1 MVKDPRPPKPG
12 SSEPDDALDLL
23 RALAR
28 SRESDPARPD
38 RARASPEPDHGSEKL
53 DALPVLAA
61 KLDRQLKS
69 TDPNADRG
77 PTLRAPR
84 RSATLGRRQIGIAAA
99 AVAVLGLMLGLL
111 FWGLK
116 SREVASVSGTEQ
128 SETPATANVPPA
140 ARAPAA
146 PADIPAIT
154 KAMSDCDAAAA
165 SDPDSLYFLVLPMR
179 PADPADRSWSALAL
193 QTVGSSYLLLSAK
206 DALDGLRNNRL
217 TLRPDRYTFSALDTE
232 SGQTYSWTSATGMSR
247 LSRRESGATK
257 TLKLGFDF
265 SEAQAGAQWSAEFK
279 RERGICYWLSTL
291 IRD

>member
-28 SRESDPARPD
+28 SRESDPSRPD
-38 RARASPEPDHGSEKL
+38 RGRESPEPEHGGEKL
-53 DALPVLAA
+53 DAFRVLAA

-69 TDPNADRG
+69 TEPDAEPRSA
-77 PTLRAPR
+77 LRAPR
-84 RSATLGRRQIGIAAA
+84 RTMLGRRQIAIAVA
-99 AVAVLGLMLGLL
+99 AVAVLTLAALGLL
-111 FWGLK
+111 FWGMK

-206 DALDGLRNNRL
+206 DALEGLRNNRL
-217 TLRPDRYTFSALDTE
+217 MLRPDRYTFSALDTE

-279 RERGICYWLSTL
+279 RERGICYWLSAL

>member
-1 MVKDPRPPKPG
+1 
-12 SSEPDDALDLL
+12 
-23 RALAR
+23 
-28 SRESDPARPD
+28 
-38 RARASPEPDHGSEKL
+38 KL
-53 DALPVLAA
+53 DALRVLAA
-61 KLDRQLKS
+61 KLGRQLKS
-69 TDPNADRG
+69 TEPDAEPRSA
-77 PTLRAPR
+77 LRAPR
-84 RSATLGRRQIGIAAA
+84 RTMLGRRQIAIAVA
-99 AVAVLGLMLGLL
+99 AVAVLTLAALGLL
-111 FWGLK
+111 FWGMK

-128 SETPATANVPPA
+128 SGATVNVRPP

-257 TLKLGFDF
+257 SLKLGFDF
-265 SEAQAGAQWSAEFK
+265 SEQQAGAQWSAEFK
-279 RERGICYWLSTL
+279 RERGICYWLSAL

>member
-12 SSEPDDALDLL
+12 SSEPDDPLDLL
-23 RALAR
+23 RALAG
-28 SRESDPARPD
+28 SRESDPSRPD
-38 RARASPEPDHGSEKL
+38 RGGASPEPEHGGEKL
-53 DALPVLAA
+53 DALRVLAA
-61 KLDRQLKS
+61 KLDRQLKPTEPDAKPRS
-69 TDPNADRG
+69 
-77 PTLRAPR
+77 TLRAPHR
-84 RSATLGRRQIGIAAA
+84 ATLGRRQIAIVVA
-99 AVAVLGLMLGLL
+99 AVAVLALMALGLL

-128 SETPATANVPPA
+128 SGTPAATNV
-140 ARAPAA
+140 RPAA

-165 SDPDSLYFLVLPMR
+165 RDPDSLYFLVLPMR
-179 PADPADRSWSALAL
+179 SADPADRSWSALAL

-232 SGQTYSWTSATGMSR
+232 GGQTYSWTSATGMSR

-257 TLKLGFDF
+257 TLKVGFDF
-265 SEAQAGAQWSAEFK
+265 SEQQAGAQWSAEFK
-279 RERGICYWLSTL
+279 RERGICYWLSAL

>member
-12 SSEPDDALDLL
+12 SSKPDDPLDLL
-23 RALAR
+23 RALAHN
-28 SRESDPARPD
+28 RESDPSRPD
-38 RARASPEPDHGSEKL
+38 RGQASPEPEHGGEKL
-53 DALPVLAA
+53 DALRVLAA

-69 TDPNADRG
+69 TEPDAKPRS
-77 PTLRAPR
+77 TLRAPR
-84 RSATLGRRQIGIAAA
+84 RATLGRRQIAIVVA
-99 AVAVLGLMLGLL
+99 AVAVLALMALGLL

-128 SETPATANVPPA
+128 SGTPAATNV
-140 ARAPAA
+140 RPAA

-165 SDPDSLYFLVLPMR
+165 RDPDSLYFLVLPMR
-179 PADPADRSWSALAL
+179 SADPADRSWSALAL

-232 SGQTYSWTSATGMSR
+232 GGQTYSWTSATGMSR

-257 TLKLGFDF
+257 TLKVGFDF
-265 SEAQAGAQWSAEFK
+265 SEQQAGAQWSAEFK
-279 RERGICYWLSTL
+279 RERGICYWLSAL

>member
-12 SSEPDDALDLL
+12 SSEPDDPLDLL

-28 SRESDPARPD
+28 SRESDPSRPD
-38 RARASPEPDHGSEKL
+38 RGGASPEPEHGGEKL
-53 DALPVLAA
+53 GGLRVLAA
-61 KLDRQLKS
+61 KLDRQLKPTEPDAKPRS
-69 TDPNADRG
+69 
-77 PTLRAPR
+77 TLRAPR
-84 RSATLGRRQIGIAAA
+84 RATLGRRQIAIVVA
-99 AVAVLGLMLGLL
+99 AVAVLALMALGLL

-128 SETPATANVPPA
+128 SGTPAATNVRPA
-140 ARAPAA
+140 T

-165 SDPDSLYFLVLPMR
+165 RDPDSLYFLVLPMR
-179 PADPADRSWSALAL
+179 SADPADRSWSALAL

-217 TLRPDRYTFSALDTE
+217 MLRPDRYTFSALDTE

-257 TLKLGFDF
+257 TLKVGFDF
-265 SEAQAGAQWSAEFK
+265 SEQQAGAQWSAEFK
-279 RERGICYWLSTL
+279 RERGICYWLSAL

>member
-1 MVKDPRPPKPG
+1 
-12 SSEPDDALDLL
+12 
-23 RALAR
+23 
-28 SRESDPARPD
+28 
-38 RARASPEPDHGSEKL
+38 
-53 DALPVLAA
+53 
-61 KLDRQLKS
+61 
-69 TDPNADRG
+69 
-77 PTLRAPR
+77 LRAPR
-84 RSATLGRRQIGIAAA
+84 RATLGRRQIAIVVA
-99 AVAVLGLMLGLL
+99 AVAVLALMALGLL

-128 SETPATANVPPA
+128 SGTPAATNV
-140 ARAPAA
+140 RPAA

-165 SDPDSLYFLVLPMR
+165 RDPDSLYFLVLPMR
-179 PADPADRSWSALAL
+179 SADPADRSWSALAL

-232 SGQTYSWTSATGMSR
+232 GGQTYSWTSATGMSR

-257 TLKLGFDF
+257 TLKVGFDF
-265 SEAQAGAQWSAEFK
+265 SEQQAGAQWSAEFK
-279 RERGICYWLSTL
+279 RERGICYWLSAL

>member
-12 SSEPDDALDLL
+12 SSEPDDPLDLL

-28 SRESDPARPD
+28 SRESDPSRPD
-38 RARASPEPDHGSEKL
+38 RGGASPEPEHGGEKL
-53 DALPVLAA
+53 DALRVLAA

-69 TDPNADRG
+69 TEPDAKPRS
-77 PTLRAPR
+77 TLRAPR
-84 RSATLGRRQIGIAAA
+84 RATLGRRQIAIVVA
-99 AVAVLGLMLGLL
+99 AVAVLALMALGLL

-128 SETPATANVPPA
+128 SGTPAATNVRPA
-140 ARAPAA
+140 T

-165 SDPDSLYFLVLPMR
+165 RDPDSLYFLVLPMR
-179 PADPADRSWSALAL
+179 SADPADRSWSALAL

-232 SGQTYSWTSATGMSR
+232 GGQTYSWTSATGMSR

-257 TLKLGFDF
+257 TLKVGFDF
-265 SEAQAGAQWSAEFK
+265 SEQQAGAQWSAEFK
-279 RERGICYWLSTL
+279 RERGICYWLSAL

>member
-12 SSEPDDALDLL
+12 SSEPDDPLDLL

-28 SRESDPARPD
+28 SRESDPSRPD
-38 RARASPEPDHGSEKL
+38 RGGASPEPEHGGEKL
-53 DALPVLAA
+53 DALRVLAA
-61 KLDRQLKS
+61 KLDRQLKPTEPDAKPRS
-69 TDPNADRG
+69 
-77 PTLRAPR
+77 TLRAPR
-84 RSATLGRRQIGIAAA
+84 RATLGRRQIAIVVA
-99 AVAVLGLMLGLL
+99 AVAVLALMALGLL

-128 SETPATANVPPA
+128 SGTPAATNV
-140 ARAPAA
+140 RPAA

-165 SDPDSLYFLVLPMR
+165 RDPDSLYFLVLPMR
-179 PADPADRSWSALAL
+179 SADPADRSWSALAL

-232 SGQTYSWTSATGMSR
+232 GGQTYSWTSATGMSR

-257 TLKLGFDF
+257 TLKVGFDF
-265 SEAQAGAQWSAEFK
+265 SEQQAGAQWSAEFK
-279 RERGICYWLSTL
+279 RERGICYWLSAL

>member
-1 MVKDPRPPKPG
+1 MRPP
-12 SSEPDDALDLL
+12 
-23 RALAR
+23 
-28 SRESDPARPD
+28 
-38 RARASPEPDHGSEKL
+38 
-53 DALPVLAA
+53 V
-61 KLDRQLKS
+61 
-69 TDPNADRG
+69 
-77 PTLRAPR
+77 
-84 RSATLGRRQIGIAAA
+84 
-99 AVAVLGLMLGLL
+99 
-111 FWGLK
+111 
-116 SREVASVSGTEQ
+116 
-128 SETPATANVPPA
+128 
-140 ARAPAA
+140 RAPAS

-165 SDPDSLYFLVLPMR
+165 SDPDTLYFLVLPMR

-265 SEAQAGAQWSAEFK
+265 SEQQAGAQWSAEFK
-279 RERGICYWLSTL
+279 RERGICYWLSAL

>member
-1 MVKDPRPPKPG
+1 VR
-12 SSEPDDALDLL
+12 
-23 RALAR
+23 
-28 SRESDPARPD
+28 
-38 RARASPEPDHGSEKL
+38 
-53 DALPVLAA
+53 
-61 KLDRQLKS
+61 
-69 TDPNADRG
+69 
-77 PTLRAPR
+77 
-84 RSATLGRRQIGIAAA
+84 
-99 AVAVLGLMLGLL
+99 
-111 FWGLK
+111 
-116 SREVASVSGTEQ
+116 
-128 SETPATANVPPA
+128 
-140 ARAPAA
+140 PAA

-193 QTVGSSYLLLSAK
+193 QTVGSSYFLLSAK

>member
-12 SSEPDDALDLL
+12 SSEPDDPLDLL

-28 SRESDPARPD
+28 SRESEPSRPD
-38 RARASPEPDHGSEKL
+38 RGGASPEPEHGGEKL
-53 DALPVLAA
+53 DALRVLAA
-61 KLDRQLKS
+61 KLDRQLKPTEPDAKPRS
-69 TDPNADRG
+69 
-77 PTLRAPR
+77 TLRAPR
-84 RSATLGRRQIGIAAA
+84 RATLGRRQIAIVVA
-99 AVAVLGLMLGLL
+99 AVAVLALMALGLL

-128 SETPATANVPPA
+128 SGTPAATNVRPA
-140 ARAPAA
+140 T

-165 SDPDSLYFLVLPMR
+165 RDPDSLYFLVLPMR
-179 PADPADRSWSALAL
+179 SADPADRSWSALAL

-232 SGQTYSWTSATGMSR
+232 GGQTYSWTSATGMSR

-257 TLKLGFDF
+257 TLKVGFDF
-265 SEAQAGAQWSAEFK
+265 SEQQAGAQWSAEFK
-279 RERGICYWLSTL
+279 RERGICYWLSAL

>member
-28 SRESDPARPD
+28 NREGDP
-38 RARASPEPDHGSEKL
+38 SPPEHGGEKL
-53 DALPVLAA
+53 DALRVLAA

-69 TDPNADRG
+69 TEPDAEPRS
-77 PTLRAPR
+77 TLRAPR
-84 RSATLGRRQIGIAAA
+84 RGTLGRRQIAIVVA
-99 AVAVLGLMLGLL
+99 AVAVLAALGLL

-116 SREVASVSGTEQ
+116 SREVASVPGTEQ
-128 SETPATANVPPA
+128 SGAPATANVRPG
-140 ARAPAA
+140 ARAPAV
-146 PADIPAIT
+146 PTDIPAIT

-179 PADPADRSWSALAL
+179 PADPADRSWNALAL

-247 LSRRESGATK
+247 LSRRDSGATQR
-257 TLKLGFDF
+257 LKLGFDF
-265 SEAQAGAQWSAEFK
+265 SEQQAGAQWSAEFK
-279 RERGICYWLSTL
+279 RERGICYWLSALT
-291 IRD
+291 RD

>member
-28 SRESDPARPD
+28 SRESDPAQPD
-38 RARASPEPDHGSEKL
+38 RARASPEPDHGREKL
-53 DALPVLAA
+53 DALRVLAA

-69 TDPNADRG
+69 TDPNAERG

-84 RSATLGRRQIGIAAA
+84 RSAPLGRRRQIGIAAA
-99 AVAVLGLMLGLL
+99 AVAVLALMLGLL

-165 SDPDSLYFLVLPMR
+165 GDPDSLYFLVLPMR

-206 DALDGLRNNRL
+206 DALDGLRDNRL
-217 TLRPDRYTFSALDTE
+217 PLRPDRYTFSALDSE

-257 TLKLGFDF
+257 SLKLGFDF
-265 SEAQAGAQWSAEFK
+265 SEQQAGAQWSAEFK
-279 RERGICYWLSTL
+279 RERGICYWLSAL
-291 IRD
+291 IR

>member
-28 SRESDPARPD
+28 SRESDPSRPD
-38 RARASPEPDHGSEKL
+38 RGRESPEPEHGGEKL
-53 DALPVLAA
+53 DALRVLAA

-69 TDPNADRG
+69 TEPDAEPRS
-77 PTLRAPR
+77 TLRAPR
-84 RSATLGRRQIGIAAA
+84 RATLGRRQIAIAVA
-99 AVAVLGLMLGLL
+99 AVAVLALAALGLL
-111 FWGLK
+111 FWGMK

-128 SETPATANVPPA
+128 SGAPATANVP

-179 PADPADRSWSALAL
+179 PADPADRSWNALAL

-257 TLKLGFDF
+257 SLKVGFDF
-265 SEAQAGAQWSAEFK
+265 SEQQAGAQWSAEFK
-279 RERGICYWLSTL
+279 RERGICYWLSAL

>member
-28 SRESDPARPD
+28 SRESDPSRPD
-38 RARASPEPDHGSEKL
+38 RGRESPEPAHGGEKL
-53 DALPVLAA
+53 DALRVLAA
-61 KLDRQLKS
+61 KLGRQLKS
-69 TDPNADRG
+69 TEPDAEPRS
-77 PTLRAPR
+77 TLRAPR
-84 RSATLGRRQIGIAAA
+84 RATLGRRQIAIAVA
-99 AVAVLGLMLGLL
+99 AVAVLALAALGLL
-111 FWGLK
+111 FWGMK

-128 SETPATANVPPA
+128 SGTPATANVRP
-140 ARAPAA
+140 RAPAA
-146 PADIPAIT
+146 PTDIPAIT
-154 KAMSDCDAAAA
+154 RAMSDCDAAAV

-179 PADPADRSWSALAL
+179 PADPADRSWNALAL
-193 QTVGSSYLLLSAK
+193 QTVGSSYQLLSAK

-257 TLKLGFDF
+257 SLKVGFDF
-265 SEAQAGAQWSAEFK
+265 SEQQAGAQWSAEFK
-279 RERGICYWLSTL
+279 RERGICYWLSAL
-291 IRD
+291 IRE

>member
-28 SRESDPARPD
+28 SRESDPSRPD
-38 RARASPEPDHGSEKL
+38 RGRESPEPEHGGEKL
-53 DALPVLAA
+53 DAFRVLAA

-69 TDPNADRG
+69 TESDAEPRSA
-77 PTLRAPR
+77 LRAPR
-84 RSATLGRRQIGIAAA
+84 RATLGRRQIAIAAA
-99 AVAVLGLMLGLL
+99 AVAVLALAALGLL
-111 FWGLK
+111 FWGMK

-128 SETPATANVPPA
+128 SGATANVRPP

-206 DALDGLRNNRL
+206 DALDGLRDNRL
-217 TLRPDRYTFSALDTE
+217 TLRPDRYTFSALDSE

-257 TLKLGFDF
+257 SLKLGFDF
-265 SEAQAGAQWSAEFK
+265 SEQQAGAQWSAEFK
-279 RERGICYWLSTL
+279 RERGICYWLSAL

>member
-1 MVKDPRPPKPG
+1 MVKDSRPPKPG
-12 SSEPDDALDLL
+12 SSEPDDPLDLL

-28 SRESDPARPD
+28 SRESDPSWPD
-38 RARASPEPDHGSEKL
+38 RGGASPEPEHGGEKL
-53 DALPVLAA
+53 DALRVLAA

-69 TDPNADRG
+69 TEPDAEPRS
-77 PTLRAPR
+77 TLRAPR
-84 RSATLGRRQIGIAAA
+84 RATLGRRQIAIAVA
-99 AVAVLGLMLGLL
+99 AVAVLALVALGLL

-128 SETPATANVPPA
+128 SGTPAATNV
-140 ARAPAA
+140 RPAA

-217 TLRPDRYTFSALDTE
+217 MLRPDRYTFSALDTE

-257 TLKLGFDF
+257 SLKVGFDF
-265 SEAQAGAQWSAEFK
+265 SEQQAGAQWSAEFK
-279 RERGICYWLSTL
+279 RERGICYWLSAL

>member
-12 SSEPDDALDLL
+12 SSEPDDPLDLL
-23 RALAR
+23 RALAG
-28 SRESDPARPD
+28 SRESDPSRPD
-38 RARASPEPDHGSEKL
+38 RGGASPEPEHGGEKL
-53 DALPVLAA
+53 DALRVLAA

-69 TDPNADRG
+69 TEPDAKPRS
-77 PTLRAPR
+77 TLRAPR
-84 RSATLGRRQIGIAAA
+84 RATLGRRQIAIVVA
-99 AVAVLGLMLGLL
+99 AVAVLALMALGLL

-128 SETPATANVPPA
+128 SGTPAATNV
-140 ARAPAA
+140 RPAA

-165 SDPDSLYFLVLPMR
+165 RDPDSLYFLVLPMR
-179 PADPADRSWSALAL
+179 SADPADRSWSALAL

-232 SGQTYSWTSATGMSR
+232 GGQTYSWTSATGMSR

-257 TLKLGFDF
+257 SLKVGFDF
-265 SEAQAGAQWSAEFK
+265 SEQQAGAQWSAEFK
-279 RERGICYWLSTL
+279 RERGICYWLSAL

>member
-12 SSEPDDALDLL
+12 SSEPDDPLDLL
-23 RALAR
+23 RALAG
-28 SRESDPARPD
+28 SRESDPSRPD
-38 RARASPEPDHGSEKL
+38 RGGASPEPEHGGEKL
-53 DALPVLAA
+53 DALRVLAA

-69 TDPNADRG
+69 TEPDAKPRS
-77 PTLRAPR
+77 TLRAPR
-84 RSATLGRRQIGIAAA
+84 RATLGRRQIAIVVA
-99 AVAVLGLMLGLL
+99 AVAVLALMALGLL

-128 SETPATANVPPA
+128 SGTPAATNV
-140 ARAPAA
+140 RPAA

-165 SDPDSLYFLVLPMR
+165 RDPDSLYFLVLPMR
-179 PADPADRSWSALAL
+179 SADPADRSWSALAL

-232 SGQTYSWTSATGMSR
+232 GGQTYSWTSATGMSR

-257 TLKLGFDF
+257 TLKVGFDF
-265 SEAQAGAQWSAEFK
+265 SEQQAGAQWSAEFK
-279 RERGICYWLSTL
+279 RERGICYWLSAL

>member
-1 MVKDPRPPKPG
+1 MVKEPRPPKP
-12 SSEPDDALDLL
+12 SSSAPDDALDLL

-38 RARASPEPDHGSEKL
+38 RGQASPEPDHGGEKL
-53 DALPVLAA
+53 DALRVLAA

-69 TDPNADRG
+69 TEPEAEPRS
-77 PTLRAPR
+77 TLRAPR
-84 RSATLGRRQIGIAAA
+84 RGAALGRRQIAIAVA
-99 AVAVLGLMLGLL
+99 AVAALALAGLGFM

-116 SREVASVSGTEQ
+116 SREIASVPGTEQ
-128 SETPATANVPPA
+128 SGTAPTPAT
-140 ARAPAA
+140 RAPAA

-179 PADPADRSWSALAL
+179 PTDPADHSWSALAL

-265 SEAQAGAQWSAEFK
+265 SEAQAGAQWSAELK
-279 RERGICYWLSTL
+279 RERGICYWLSAL

>member
-12 SSEPDDALDLL
+12 SSKPDDALDLL
-23 RALAR
+23 RALAHN
-28 SRESDPARPD
+28 RESDPSRPD
-38 RARASPEPDHGSEKL
+38 RGQASPEPEHGGEKL
-53 DALPVLAA
+53 DALRVLAA

-69 TDPNADRG
+69 TEPDAKPRS
-77 PTLRAPR
+77 TLRAPR
-84 RSATLGRRQIGIAAA
+84 RATLGRRQIAIVVA
-99 AVAVLGLMLGLL
+99 AVAVLALMALGLL

-128 SETPATANVPPA
+128 SGTPAATNV
-140 ARAPAA
+140 RPAA

-165 SDPDSLYFLVLPMR
+165 RDPDSLYFLVLPMR
-179 PADPADRSWSALAL
+179 SADPADRSWSALAL

-232 SGQTYSWTSATGMSR
+232 GGQTYSWTSATGMSR

-257 TLKLGFDF
+257 TLKVGFDF
-265 SEAQAGAQWSAEFK
+265 SEQQAGAQWSAEFK
-279 RERGICYWLSTL
+279 RERGICYWLSAL

>member
-1 MVKDPRPPKPG
+1 MAKDPRPPKPG

-28 SRESDPARPD
+28 SRESDPARAD
-38 RARASPEPDHGSEKL
+38 GGRASPEPDHGGEKL
-53 DALPVLAA
+53 DALRGLAA

-69 TDPNADRG
+69 AEPDAEPRSA
-77 PTLRAPR
+77 LRATR
-84 RSATLGRRQIGIAAA
+84 RGATLGRRQFAIAVA
-99 AVAVLGLMLGLL
+99 AVMALALVGLGFL

-116 SREVASVSGTEQ
+116 SREIASLPGTEQ
-128 SETPATANVPPA
+128 SGTAHTPTA
-140 ARAPAA
+140 RTPAA

-165 SDPDSLYFLVLPMR
+165 RDPDSLYFLVLPMR
-179 PADPADRSWSALAL
+179 PTDPADGSWGALAL

-217 TLRPDRYTFSALDTE
+217 VLRPDRYTFSALDTE

-279 RERGICYWLSTL
+279 RERGICYWLSAL